1 MRNLSKIY
9 NKLEI
14 ETLSIKFGN
23 SMNKV
28 VLVCCVL
35 FWFGC
40 KKETENI
47 TQAKINKDDYL
58 VEKIV
63 WNDKSMREFF
73 YDSLNRIKTIK
84 YSSLVDST
92 NKSTSIYTYDSNT
105 VFINDNQP
113 RLYYLNN
120 KILVD
125 SSYMKVPN
133 NWKDN
138 PDAVKST
145 RVYYVYDAEDMLIEQ
160 KSNYIY
166 ESIFEKSMI
175 AGSIFN
181 YNYQSKNLI
190 LTNQTDKDY
199 NWITSYTYYLDKKND
214 LLEFDKLT
222 TFVKSSYNLIKTE
235 NSGGSIFTYSY
246 EFNELGLVSQITKDY
261 GNRIEVRKIYWRK
274 K

>member
-145 RVYYVYDAEDMLIEQ
+145 RVYYVYDAEDMLIAQ

-190 LTNQTDKDY
+190 LTNQTDKNY

-246 EFNELGLVSQITKDY
+246 EFNELGLVNQITKDY